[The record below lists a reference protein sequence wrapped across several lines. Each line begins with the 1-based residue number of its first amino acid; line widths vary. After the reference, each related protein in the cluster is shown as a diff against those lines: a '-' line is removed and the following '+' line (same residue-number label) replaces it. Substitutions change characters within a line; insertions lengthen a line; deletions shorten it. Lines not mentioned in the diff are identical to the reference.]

1 MRFQHKT
8 SALIGYTPMIRL
20 ESLRQRHGCLAEI
33 VIKLEYLNP
42 SGSMKD
48 RVAKLMVD
56 EAEARSILRPHS
68 GQTLVEATAGNT
80 GVSLAFIA
88 AIRGYKTIFA
98 SPEESSAESRRL
110 LAGLADGLALTPA
123 SGGMSAALA
132 EAGNIVLR
140 TPGAVRL
147 DQFSN
152 PANLRAHYNGTGPEL
167 WEQCGGKVDI
177 FVGGIGSGGSISG
190 IGRYLKECSKTVK
203 IYGVEPRE
211 SPLLSAGSSSPH
223 GLHGLGMNFVPPL
236 LDRSVLDG
244 LHIVSVAQALETAR
258 ELFRLE
264 GVMAGISSGA
274 ALHVALELA
283 RKPENRGK
291 RIVCLAYDGSA
302 RYLSTPLFDSP

>member
-1 MRFQHKT
+1 M
-8 SALIGYTPMIRL
+8 LRL

-33 VIKLEYLNP
+33 FIKLEYLNP

-56 EAEARSILRPHS
+56 EAESRKVLTPHS

-88 AIRGYKTIFA
+88 AIHGYKTVFTA
-98 SPEESSAESRRL
+98 PEEISAESKKF
-110 LAGLADGLALTPA
+110 LAGLADDLVLTPA

-132 EAGNIVLR
+132 EAESIAR
-140 TPGAVRL
+140 RIPGAVRL

-152 PANLRAHYNGTGPEL
+152 PVNVKAHYSGTGPEL

-177 FVGGIGSGGSISG
+177 FVGGIGSGGSITG

-203 IYGVEPRE
+203 IYGVEPEE
-211 SPLLSAGSSSPH
+211 SPLLSAGRSGRH
-223 GLHGLGMNFVPPL
+223 GLHCLGMNFVPPL
-236 LDRSVLDG
+236 LDRSLLDG
-244 LHIVSVAQALETAR
+244 IQAVSVAGALDGAR
-258 ELFRLE
+258 ELFRRE

-274 ALHVALELA
+274 AIHVVLELA

-291 RIVCLAYDGSA
+291 RIVCLACDGSA
-302 RYLSTPLFDSP
+302 RYLSSPFSRQEA